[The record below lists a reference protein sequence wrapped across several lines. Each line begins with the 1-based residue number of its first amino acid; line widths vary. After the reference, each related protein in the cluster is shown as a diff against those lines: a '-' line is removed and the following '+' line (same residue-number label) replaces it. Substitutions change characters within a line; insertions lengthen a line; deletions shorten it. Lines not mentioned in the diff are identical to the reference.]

1 MELTP
6 LDLRN
11 QTFAKKT
18 FGGYDPEEVH
28 AFMNQAA
35 TELEKQS
42 RQRTEL
48 SERIKIA
55 EERVNYY
62 KLIEKTLQDSVLTMQ
77 KTVDEIKHNADREAE
92 LIIAEAKA
100 RAIREVE
107 ETKKRADELR
117 SEIEVLKQQRT
128 NYFIRIRALIRG
140 QEELLQAM
148 ERDQTEHKS
157 PEELAAEAMTFRNR
171 RLEQAAVQRK
181 TGAQATI
188 TAHSPIIQEAAPI
201 APAQAQSAPLQHSA
215 SQVQAAHA
223 APRTT
228 QAMPTI
234 QASHTQAI
242 PVTMAQVAPLNQA
255 QPTVQAA
262 PQVASHNSA
271 TQAMPTVASQTQ
283 PGTAKPNDPWSN
295 PWGPYGQPPA
305 KK

>member
-28 AFMNQAA
+28 AFLNQAA
-35 TELEKQS
+35 AELEKQS
-42 RQRTEL
+42 RNRTEL
-48 SERIKIA
+48 TERLKIA
-55 EERVNYY
+55 EERVGFY
-62 KLIEKTLQDSVLTMQ
+62 KQLEKTLQDSVLTMQ

-92 LIIAEAKA
+92 LIVAEAKA

-148 ERDQTEHKS
+148 EREQSEHKS
-157 PEELAAEAMTFRNR
+157 PEELAAEAMGFRNKR
-171 RLEQAAVQRK
+171 IEQATLRK
-181 TGAQATI
+181 TGHVATVQAT
-188 TAHSPIIQEAAPI
+188 AAQPVV
-201 APAQAQSAPLQHSA
+201 PPPQAQPAPQ
-215 SQVQAAHA
+215 
-223 APRTT
+223 
-228 QAMPTI
+228 
-234 QASHTQAI
+234 TQAI
-242 PVTMAQVAPLNQA
+242 PV
-255 QPTVQAA
+255 VQAA
-262 PQVASHNSA
+262 PQPQPAHQAPQPASRPAQTQAIPVVPAAPQPVAQPAPVASPNA
-271 TQAMPTVASQTQ
+271 IPQTQAIPAVQ
-283 PGTAKPNDPWSN
+283 PGAAPKNEAWST

>member
-92 LIIAEAKA
+92 LIVAEAKA
-100 RAIREVE
+100 RALREVE

-117 SEIEVLKQQRT
+117 SEIEVLRQQRT

-140 QEELLQAM
+140 QEELLEAM
-148 ERDQTEHKS
+148 EREHSDHRS
-157 PEELAAEAMTFRNR
+157 PEDLAAEAMTFRNR

-181 TGAQATI
+181 TGAHPVVPTHAPAPTPQQ
-188 TAHSPIIQEAAPI
+188 PIAQAAPQAPQQ
-201 APAQAQSAPLQHSA
+201 APAPSAP
-215 SQVQAAHA
+215 
-223 APRTT
+223 
-228 QAMPTI
+228 I
-234 QASHTQAI
+234 SHTQAI
-242 PVTMAQVAPLNQA
+242 PVTMAQVAPMA
-255 QPTVQAA
+255 QQTAVQAP

-271 TQAMPTVASQTQ
+271 TQSIPVVPSAQAP
-283 PGTAKPNDPWSN
+283 AKPGDPWSS

>member
-18 FGGYDPEEVH
+18 FGGFDPDEVH
-28 AFMNQAA
+28 AFLNQAA
-35 TELEKQS
+35 GELEKQS

-48 SERIKIA
+48 SERLKIA
-55 EERVNYY
+55 EERVNFY
-62 KLIEKTLQDSVLTMQ
+62 KQLEKTLQDSVLTMQ

-107 ETKKRADELR
+107 ETKKRSDDLR

-148 ERDQTEHKS
+148 EREQTVHKS
-157 PEELAAEAMTFRNR
+157 PEDLAAEAMIFRNK

-181 TGAQATI
+181 TGANPIVQQTQEIPVVHGKPQQSMQPPPQMQQQPPMQQQPAGQYAAQPQQQPSHPQTI
-188 TAHSPIIQEAAPI
+188 QTQVPPQ
-201 APAQAQSAPLQHSA
+201 QYV
-215 SQVQAAHA
+215 SQ
-223 APRTT
+223 T
-228 QAMPTI
+228 QAMPVVPS
-234 QASHTQAI
+234 Q
-242 PVTMAQVAPLNQA
+242 NQ
-255 QPTVQAA
+255 QG
-262 PQVASHNSA
+262 
-271 TQAMPTVASQTQ
+271 QTQ
-283 PGTAKPNDPWSN
+283 SIPIVPKNPTNANTPNNPNDPWNN